1 MKNYQHKSLAAGRWQ
16 ELSLCEQMANI
27 GSEVERALNW
37 QVKNNP
43 DYSQKAFE
51 RALELLDLTLQ
62 ETRSFPRLKEI
73 ARVREAIVD
82 FFAGENQYGSTAESW
97 KKYFHAFTYAARVHI
112 T

>member
-1 MKNYQHKSLAAGRWQ
+1 MSYQHKGLAAGRWQ
-16 ELSLCEQMANI
+16 EFSICEQMANI

-37 QVKNNP
+37 QAKNNP

-62 ETRSFPRLKEI
+62 VTRNFPRLKEV

-82 FFAGENQYGSTAESW
+82 FFAGENQYGSTAASW
-97 KKYFHAFTYAARVHI
+97 RKYFHAFTYAARAHI
-112 T
+112 A